1 MKLQPVNIVNLYN
14 NTFNGKII
22 DAHAHFGSHNNQ
34 NLTKS
39 DLDIFVR
46 SELPNKDS
54 IEKFLVSNLDV
65 LHGTKSEYKG
75 NLEAL
80 KSIEKD
86 SHYVLLASC
95 NPKTGN
101 IKQIKKLFNEKGKL
115 FAGLKFHTQIQELE
129 PSDSRLIPYLEFAD
143 KHKLPCLFHSEV
155 NLDNNG
161 KLLKKVN
168 KYADPELIYKTAQKY
183 KNTPFVLAHM
193 GSGWNEAHD
202 NSIKNSDANLY
213 ADISWVDIDANN
225 KNHIIKAIKKL
236 KGIGDK
242 NWSYGDQSYRL
253 IFGTDSPLAR
263 FKNSENNNS
272 VKIYTKFVEDIKNA
286 IKKDPDLSKDSEK
299 IIEDLFYNNANKLY
313 FSEQSIID
321 RQPPKRNKHIL
332 LIVGTIAIILGSIG
346 YIISGWPK
354 NNKPKC

>member
-1 MKLQPVNIVNLYN
+1 M
-14 NTFNGKII
+14 
-22 DAHAHFGSHNNQ
+22 
-34 NLTKS
+34 
-39 DLDIFVR
+39 
-46 SELPNKDS
+46 
-54 IEKFLVSNLDV
+54 
-65 LHGTKSEYKG
+65 
-75 NLEAL
+75 
-80 KSIEKD
+80 
-86 SHYVLLASC
+86 
-95 NPKTGN
+95 
-101 IKQIKKLFNEKGKL
+101 
-115 FAGLKFHTQIQELE
+115 
-129 PSDSRLIPYLEFAD
+129 
-143 KHKLPCLFHSEV
+143 
-155 NLDNNG
+155 
-161 KLLKKVN
+161 
-168 KYADPELIYKTAQKY
+168 
-183 KNTPFVLAHM
+183 
-193 GSGWNEAHD
+193 
-202 NSIKNSDANLY
+202 
-213 ADISWVDIDANN
+213 
-225 KNHIIKAIKKL
+225 